1 MENVE
6 TIKGIWAVVA
16 IFATGLVTC
25 IGYLVKEHLDRKRIE
40 KQYRDEQT
48 QRVSEMS
55 KKLDKVIEWQ
65 IDFATEQNKRLKK
78 ISEGLK
84 LSMEDDKL
92 IFQAFRKSELLNG
105 DSEAQSKKLEKYE
118 QSLIM
123 DSFLFD
129 KEDDDIEKLEN
140 LV

>member
-16 IFATGLVTC
+16 IFATGLVTW